1 MSRFIKNK
9 PTGILRWAL
18 HAPRWLYHSG
28 LGWMVGNRFL
38 LLSYV
43 GRRSG
48 LDRET
53 VIEIVDHDK
62 ESDTF
67 YVASG
72 WGTKADWFQ
81 SIRANPDV
89 KIQVGMRKILS
100 HAQVVD
106 FEAAAYRLST
116 YAKNHPAAF
125 RELSGLLVGKVLRGT
140 QEECREL
147 ARTVPVIAFRPKRG

>member
-18 HAPRWLYHSG
+18 HAPRWVYHSG
-28 LGWMVGNRFL
+28 LGWMLGNRFL

-53 VIEIVDHDK
+53 VIEMVAHDK
-62 ESDTF
+62 ESDTL
-67 YVASG
+67 YVASA
-72 WGTKADWFQ
+72 WGTRADWFQ
-81 SIRANPDV
+81 SILANPHV
-89 KIQVGMRKILS
+89 KIQVGMRKITS

-106 FEAAAYRLST
+106 PEDAAYWLSI
-116 YAKNHPAAF
+116 YAKNHPTAF
-125 RELSGLLVGKVLRGT
+125 RELSGLLVGKALSGT

-147 ARTVPVIAFRPKRG
+147 ARTVPVIAFRPQHG